1 MPRGWWKV
9 GEREKSARPWMERSF
24 PVRSRSA
31 DIGCRTSPST
41 DLFAFN
47 YVLRWLLANCL
58 PLPAHYLSRTT
69 ERSCRDALRSKSR
82 LKGNYTIQGFL
93 SVKKKKKRKKIRN
106 TLISNG
112 SEYLRH
118 FTMRFTRFLAT
129 FEGGRLLVALLIKI
143 SCTFVINKSISLRRW
158 IFVANWEFLNFLHG

>member
-1 MPRGWWKV
+1 MENSRSEKGGRRSNSRPRGWWKV

-93 SVKKKKKRKKIRN
+93 SVKKKKKKKDQEHFDFEWFRISTPLYHAIHAILSDLRRRKAP
-106 TLISNG
+106 
-112 SEYLRH
+112 
-118 FTMRFTRFLAT
+118 RFTF
-129 FEGGRLLVALLIKI
+129 
-143 SCTFVINKSISLRRW
+143 N
-158 IFVANWEFLNFLHG
+158 

>member
-1 MPRGWWKV
+1 MNANIMENSRSNRRKKVEEDRTVPRGWWKV
-9 GEREKSARPWMERSF
+9 EEREKSARPWMERSF

-31 DIGCRTSPST
+31 DIGWRTSPST

-93 SVKKKKKRKKIRN
+93 SVKKKKKEKRSG
-106 TLISNG
+106 TLWFRMVPNI
-112 SEYLRH
+112 Y
-118 FTMRFTRFLAT
+118 AT
-129 FEGGRLLVALLIKI
+129 LPCDSRD
-143 SCTFVINKSISLRRW
+143 S
-158 IFVANWEFLNFLHG
+158 

>member
-1 MPRGWWKV
+1 MNAYIIKNSRSNRSNEGKRWKKIEDA
-9 GEREKSARPWMERSF
+9 GMMESWREKSARPWMEKSF

-31 DIGCRTSPST
+31 DIGWRTSPST
-41 DLFAFN
+41 DLLAFN

-82 LKGNYTIQGFL
+82 LKGNYTIQRFL
-93 SVKKKKKRKKIRN
+93 SVKKKKRKIGN

-118 FTMRFTRFLAT
+118 FTMNPILSDLR
-129 FEGGRLLVALLIKI
+129 RLFVKLVA
-143 SCTFVINKSISLRRW
+143 
-158 IFVANWEFLNFLHG
+158 FL